1 MFVLIT
7 ISRSLISFLDLFLHD
22 RPDTFGINDEADR
35 FISSSISCHLCHP
48 HSNLI
53 NMDVIASSV
62 DLSPLPSLV
71 KDQHL
76 MIWTELALNSINV
89 KDVLELIRER

>member
-1 MFVLIT
+1 
-7 ISRSLISFLDLFLHD
+7 
-22 RPDTFGINDEADR
+22 
-35 FISSSISCHLCHP
+35 
-48 HSNLI
+48 
-53 NMDVIASSV
+53 MDVIVSSV
-62 DLSPLPSLV
+62 VLNPLPSLV

>member
-1 MFVLIT
+1 MVLDH
-7 ISRSLISFLDLFLHD
+7 RDPFWVCCNNAADKSFF
-22 RPDTFGINDEADR
+22 
-35 FISSSISCHLCHP
+35 SSISCHQCHL

-53 NMDVIASSV
+53 NMDVIVSSV
-62 DLSPLPSLV
+62 VLNPLPSLV